1 VRSQNRHL
9 LALFSIVSLAWASA
23 ANAATLTVAWDASA
37 GQDVAGYILY
47 WGTQSGGQ
55 NQSFDVGNQLSAQV
69 TGLSNG
75 TRYYLV
81 VRAYSS
87 TGALSGPSTEAS
99 GVTATGV
106 APLPSISCPVVTG
119 SSSDGKPVAVNF
131 SPTVTGGAAP
141 VTATCSPA
149 SGTMFPIG
157 NSPFTCTVTDSLLRT
172 ASCSSVVVVSAPPSP
187 TGTSP
192 TGNPSILVTPTTVGP
207 GGAVTVSWDGM
218 LPSAATDWFG
228 LYRSAASD
236 TAFSSWLYVSCSQQ
250 ATAGKASGSC
260 TMTVPAS
267 STSGSYNVR
276 LFRNDGYQRSAT
288 SSELTVSTLSP
299 PSPTPLPGPSMQVT
313 PITVR
318 RDGTVT
324 VSWSGLVAPTA
335 KDWFGLY
342 QSTASDQAYLGWLY
356 VNCTQV
362 PSTPRAS
369 GSCSITLPQLAAG
382 SYSLRLF
389 SNDGY
394 QRLASSPLT
403 VTKK

>member
-23 ANAATLTVAWDASA
+23 ANAATLTAAWDASP

-55 NQSFDVGNQLSAQV
+55 NQSFDVGNHLSAQV

-87 TGALSGPSTEAS
+87 TGALSDPSTEAS
-99 GVTATGV
+99 GVTATG
-106 APLPSISCPVVTG
+106 APLPSIICPVATG

-141 VTATCSPA
+141 VTASCSPA

-157 NSPFTCTVTDSLLRT
+157 NTPFTCTVTDSLLRT
-172 ASCSSVVVVSAPPSP
+172 ASCSSAVVVSAPPSP
-187 TGTSP
+187 TGAPPSP
-192 TGNPSILVTPTTVGP
+192 TGNPSILVTPTTVVP
-207 GGAVTVSWDGM
+207 GGAVTVSWNGL

-288 SSELTVSTLSP
+288 SSELTVST
-299 PSPTPLPGPSMQVT
+299 PSPTPLPGPSIQVT
-313 PITVR
+313 PMTVK

-324 VSWSGLVAPTA
+324 VSWSGLVAATA

-342 QSTASDQAYLGWLY
+342 QSTASDQAFLGWLY

-362 PSTPRAS
+362 PSTPRTS
-369 GSCSITLPQLAAG
+369 GSCSMTLSQLAAG